1 MHKAFS
7 FVLLLLM
14 VPRFDAQRAV
24 DPDSEQGRILSLEN
38 AWNQA
43 VQQKDATA
51 LKILLL
57 GPELVYVDFDGKLMD
72 KTEYLASV
80 AGAVFAAPRA
90 NMNETMKVYL
100 SMPSLSSMGCIV
112 RMAQR
117 MGSPMCSES
126 VLPTRGF
133 EGAEVGCA
141 WPASLRWLPNKEG
154 LPA

>member
-51 LKILLL
+51 LKILL

-80 AGAVFAAPRA
+80 QAQSLLHPGRI
-90 NMNETMKVYL
+90 MNETMKVYL
-100 SMPSLSSMGCIV
+100 FDAVAVVNGVYREDGAMNGKPY
-112 RMAQR
+112 
-117 MGSPMCSES
+117 
-126 VLPTRGF
+126 VLRERFTDT
-133 EGAEVGCA
+133 
-141 WPASLRWLPNKEG
+141 WI
-154 LPA
+154 

>member
-51 LKILLL
+51 LKILL

-72 KTEYLASV
+72 KTEY
-80 AGAVFAAPRA
+80 
-90 NMNETMKVYL
+90 
-100 SMPSLSSMGCIV
+100 
-112 RMAQR
+112 
-117 MGSPMCSES
+117 
-126 VLPTRGF
+126 
-133 EGAEVGCA
+133 
-141 WPASLRWLPNKEG
+141 WPACRRSLCCTPGEL
-154 LPA
+154 

>member
-51 LKILLL
+51 LKILL

-80 AGAVFAAPRA
+80 QAQSLLHPGRI
-90 NMNETMKVYL
+90 MNETMKYIF